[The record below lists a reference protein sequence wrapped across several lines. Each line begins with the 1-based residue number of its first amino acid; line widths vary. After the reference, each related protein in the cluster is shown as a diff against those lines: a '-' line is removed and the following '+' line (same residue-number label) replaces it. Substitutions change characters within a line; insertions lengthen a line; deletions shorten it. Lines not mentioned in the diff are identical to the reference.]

1 MSIQKDPR
9 VPRNH
14 SKGRKFDSRFR
25 GDGSYK
31 KNRNQEQVRLSQGKN
46 QKMSS
51 LETLRLE
58 SVHYDL
64 VAKNLALGLRPVCP
78 SLPTCTFSLLSFF
91 WSSNYGI
98 KELWKNEAKET
109 PHPNLKMS

>member
-64 VAKNLALGLRPVCP
+64 VAKKPCVGPKAGVSVSSYLYL
-78 SLPTCTFSLLSFF
+78 FSFF
-91 WSSNYGI
+91 FLEQQISPARKG
-98 KELWKNEAKET
+98 
-109 PHPNLKMS
+109 